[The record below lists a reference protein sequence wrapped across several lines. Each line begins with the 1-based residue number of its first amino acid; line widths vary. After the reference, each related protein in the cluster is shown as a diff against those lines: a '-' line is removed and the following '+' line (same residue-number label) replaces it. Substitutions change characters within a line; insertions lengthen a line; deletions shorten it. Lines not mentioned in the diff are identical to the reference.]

1 MTDPDDELGRRLST
15 LLRMETDAMQIDTP
29 VASARLERE
38 LTRSRRRRGT
48 AVAVASGAAA
58 AAALGIVLWNQS
70 NDPTATGPAD
80 QPSVTEATTTSTP
93 YFLDLSTD
101 AQTPLPDELVPPAT
115 PGLRSTYSHDGTA
128 VALESV
134 ALECGTGPCAV
145 RNQLDLVSADGSV
158 TEVPV
163 PSKSSASVL
172 AWSRDGTK
180 LVYRQSAS
188 SRDLGDLFV
197 YDLDEAVST
206 QVTDLGL
213 GEVYWVDM
221 RADFSPD
228 GDTVIFHRPR
238 TAVQGTRLDV
248 WTVPVTG
255 GEPTLV
261 IRDAAQPE
269 YLPDGRRIAFVQPES
284 TPLTG
289 PVVAVLATGD
299 KPQPLF
305 ESSEEIVD
313 FQLSPDGTRALT
325 SGDEM
330 RMVDIG
336 TGEVSDLGLNA
347 QWAGNDRL
355 LMVPEH

>member
-29 VASARLERE
+29 AASARLERE

-58 AAALGIVLWNQS
+58 AAVLGVVLWNQT
-70 NDPTATGPAD
+70 NGPTATGPAD
-80 QPSVTEATTTSTP
+80 QPSVTEATATATP

-101 AQTPLPDELVPPAT
+101 ARTPLSEELVPPAT
-115 PGLRSTYSHDGTA
+115 PGLGGTYSHDGTA
-128 VALESV
+128 VALE
-134 ALECGTGPCAV
+134 CAPGICAG

-163 PSKSSASVL
+163 PSDSSASVL

-213 GEVYWVDM
+213 GDVYWVDM

-238 TAVQGTRLDV
+238 TAEQGTRLDV

-269 YLPDGRRIAFVQPES
+269 FLSDGRRIAFVQPGS

-289 PVVAVLATGD
+289 SVVAVLATGG

-305 ESSEEIVD
+305 EMPDEVID

-325 SGDEM
+325 SGDGAK
-330 RMVDIG
+330 MVDLG
-336 TGEVSDLGLNA
+336 TGEMSDLDANA
-347 QWAGNDRL
+347 QWAGNDRIL
-355 LMVPEH
+355 VVPEP